1 MPIPVSQLSASLS
14 LPQIETRFRNR
25 IWRGNATGISPGQ
38 VVSSGIDELDK
49 ALPGGGWPAGN
60 LTELLLPIEGLG
72 EIGLLSRMLEQATQ
86 AGRHVLLV
94 SPPYTPYMPAW
105 KNLGMDSRRIVI
117 VKAHTPAERLWAIE
131 QGIKSAAFG
140 AILGWLSG
148 ISQQATRKLQIIAR
162 AVATLV
168 FLFRPASARL
178 EPSAAPLRILLQPVP
193 VRRHAL
199 SHTLRLHLLKR
210 RGMPP
215 GLSIYLTLPLVP
227 PPGLPST
234 LPEGSPGKP
243 FIQPCPASTLAH
255 A

>member
-1 MPIPVSQLSASLS
+1 MPIPVSPLSASLS

-25 IWRGNATGISPGQ
+25 IWRGDSAGSSPDQ
-38 VVSSGIDELDK
+38 VISSGIDELDK

-60 LTELLLPIEGLG
+60 LTELLLPTEGLG
-72 EIGLLSRMLEQATQ
+72 EIGLLSRMLKQATQ
-86 AGRHVLLV
+86 VDRHILLV
-94 SPPYTPYMPAW
+94 SPPHTPYMPAW
-105 KNLGMDSRRIVI
+105 ENLGMDSRRIVI
-117 VKAHTPAERLWAIE
+117 VKAHTPTERLWAIE

-178 EPSAAPLRILLQPVP
+178 EPSAAPLRILLDP
-193 VRRHAL
+193 VRGKHGL
-199 SHTLRLHLLKR
+199 SHTLCLHLLKR
-210 RGMPP
+210 RGMPA
-215 GLSIYLTLPLVP
+215 GLPIYLTLPPVP
-227 PPGLPST
+227 TPSGEELPG
-234 LPEGSPGKP
+234 EP
-243 FIQPCPASTLAH
+243 FIQAGPAPILAH